1 MTELITV
8 EPKKRGRKPQ
18 PAHLKGKTTSIR
30 LSQERLTKFKTL
42 GGNRWLNKMIDAFN
56 VEA

>member
-1 MTELITV
+1 MTDVIV

-30 LSQERLTKFKTL
+30 LSQERLEKFKYL
-42 GGNRWLNKMIDAFN
+42 GGNRWLNTVIDAFN
-56 VEA
+56 VKA